1 MKLQPD
7 GKRFSNVLEMQ
18 QNLQQ
23 VLLDDGD
30 DVTYWNNGSFPAAV
44 TRGCLTLLLRTT
56 MLMAVIIAIVTKWWA
71 EFLMSVKFSIL
82 CWTSPKVVALRHA
95 AVKPVR

>member
-23 VLLDDGD
+23 VLLDDDD
-30 DVTYWNNGSFPAAV
+30 DVTY
-44 TRGCLTLLLRTT
+44 
-56 MLMAVIIAIVTKWWA
+56 
-71 EFLMSVKFSIL
+71 
-82 CWTSPKVVALRHA
+82 
-95 AVKPVR
+95 